1 MDDGAD
7 GGSVRRRGRRG
18 SRKGGRSGG
27 PGGRPRVD
35 AVLGPLVGPKA
46 AAVKK
51 LPAEQQ
57 LALALARQGFTR
69 AEIAETLGV
78 SPSAVKMQL
87 YRARKKVRDLLREGG
102 HAPALVILLARHL
115 RGIATRPWRLR
126 RASSPIPT
134 AIGGAMSESLTQLVA
149 LMIVAAASAGSLATP
164 ASAASSAADVR
175 ATPAP
180 SATLVAALHNDAL
193 QTNRTGVTHKSAR
206 DAASPSLPAGNSGL
220 VARLSPG
227 SETPEDAQL
236 KSAAA
241 APDTG
246 HNAPVI
252 VAVGMGRSCGCGVLF
267 ESTDG
272 GASWTAADVPVPL
285 DAAQVALPPDYPSGD
300 PRIFLGSEALGGVAA
315 YIVPRFGEAAMPLLP
330 AGRVALAAGF
340 DRGDDRAFVATRTG
354 VMAVEVDRPAL
365 RLSPLLSYPPVGSVA
380 SLATPGD
387 ASGDAVLVLAPPYSV
402 TGAPALLG
410 PTPQAAVFACG
421 ADGATCVP
429 RSSVPSG
436 ALQIVS
442 GASGPDAAVSW
453 GSGVSLS
460 HDDGRTFVPA
470 SVPPGVLGWATM
482 TTGRVFATVTQGT
495 GVTVWSTPLNG
506 GPWTQAGAGDDDLAF
521 SASLFSA
528 PGGRL
533 FDLLGGGGLRCSADA
548 GVTWHNRCS

>member
-252 VAVGMGRSCGCGVLF
+252 VAVGMGRSCGCGVFSKARMVGRAGPRRMCLCR
-267 ESTDG
+267 
-272 GASWTAADVPVPL
+272 WT
-285 DAAQVALPPDYPSGD
+285 
-300 PRIFLGSEALGGVAA
+300 R
-315 YIVPRFGEAAMPLLP
+315 R
-330 AGRVALAAGF
+330 RW
-340 DRGDDRAFVATRTG
+340 RC
-354 VMAVEVDRPAL
+354 
-365 RLSPLLSYPPVGSVA
+365 RL
-380 SLATPGD
+380 T
-387 ASGDAVLVLAPPYSV
+387 
-402 TGAPALLG
+402 
-410 PTPQAAVFACG
+410 
-421 ADGATCVP
+421 
-429 RSSVPSG
+429 
-436 ALQIVS
+436 
-442 GASGPDAAVSW
+442 
-453 GSGVSLS
+453 
-460 HDDGRTFVPA
+460 
-470 SVPPGVLGWATM
+470 
-482 TTGRVFATVTQGT
+482 
-495 GVTVWSTPLNG
+495 
-506 GPWTQAGAGDDDLAF
+506 TQAVTRGSSWAARPWAAWPRTSFRD
-521 SASLFSA
+521 SARR
-528 PGGRL
+528 PC
-533 FDLLGGGGLRCSADA
+533 RCSLRGA
-548 GVTWHNRCS
+548 